1 MNHNLVTIGVGF
13 TRQISHRNAESTGS
27 PSGDEGVAEG
37 RRLVQLGFVFAAAYV
52 VFLVAWFWGTRGH
65 RRRVGGV
72 ARY

>member
-1 MNHNLVTIGVGF
+1 MNHNFGTIGAGF
-13 TRQISHRNAESTGS
+13 THQILYQNSESTGS